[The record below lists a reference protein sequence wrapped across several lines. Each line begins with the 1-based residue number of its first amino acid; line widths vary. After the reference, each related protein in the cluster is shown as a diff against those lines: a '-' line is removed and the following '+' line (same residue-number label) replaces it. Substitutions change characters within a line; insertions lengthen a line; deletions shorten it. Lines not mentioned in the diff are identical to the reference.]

1 MRAVSDGC
9 GCFPTGR
16 HYPGIAHLM
25 RAIARGTAQ
34 EFAAELE
41 WDDLPIAMLDVETTG
56 LESLTDRVIELGIV
70 VGRRGEIIAQQNWMI
85 NPGRPINPEASAV
98 HGITDADVADKPP
111 FEAVA
116 HEIAEL
122 LTRVVPAAYNAPF
135 DRGFLHAEFGRV
147 VDKPAVVPPALRKEV
162 EWVDPLVWAREIHRE
177 EKSRTLANVAARLG
191 ITLENAHRASDDAQA
206 ALRVLYA
213 LGRDPRVPK
222 PYGAFIQEQRRLSL
236 LHADERRRW
245 R

>member
-1 MRAVSDGC
+1 
-9 GCFPTGR
+9 
-16 HYPGIAHLM
+16 M

>member
-16 HYPGIAHLM
+16 HYTGIAHLM
-25 RAIARGTAQ
+25 RAIARGTAE
-34 EFAAELE
+34 EFGADLN

-56 LESLTDRVIELGIV
+56 LDSLTDRVIELGIV
-70 VGRRGEIIAQQNWMI
+70 VGLRGEIVAQQNWLI

-116 HEIAEL
+116 REIVKSL
-122 LTRVVPAAYNAPF
+122 SDCVPAAYNAPF
-135 DRGFLHAEFGRV
+135 DRGFIQAEFGRV
-147 VDKPAVVPPALRKEV
+147 AEKLSPLPPALRKEV
-162 EWVDPLVWAREIHRE
+162 EWVDPLVWAREIHRD
-177 EKSRTLANVAARLG
+177 EKSRTLANMAARLG
-191 ITLENAHRASDDAQA
+191 IKLENAHRASDDAQA
-206 ALRVLYA
+206 ALQVLYV
-213 LGRDPRVPK
+213 LGRDARVPR
-222 PYGAFIQEQRRLSL
+222 PYGAFIQEQRRLSM